1 MTGVL
6 LFRVSANTSEGWLA
20 CFTRKDRS
28 MTGSDERN
36 TQNATSVGKAAFPAP
51 SAMKSPHPN
60 RRQRHVVLRRR
71 NYSPHHSHPHPAV
84 RDLNVIMVFWGM
96 RHSHFFEQFRIRSE
110 SIEHQSGVR
119 AATFSQ
125 DVSSYLISRTL
136 VIERDYDVGKLLTRT
151 GATSTGIPTT
161 AGRFRVAATRRSKE

>member
-1 MTGVL
+1 MLCYDVETTRPIILTHIPLSETERHNGVL
-6 LFRVSANTSEGWLA
+6 GNEAQS
-20 CFTRKDRS
+20 
-28 MTGSDERN
+28 
-36 TQNATSVGKAAFPAP
+36 
-51 SAMKSPHPN
+51 
-60 RRQRHVVLRRR
+60 
-71 NYSPHHSHPHPAV
+71 
-84 RDLNVIMVFWGM
+84 
-96 RHSHFFEQFRIRSE
+96 FFEQFRIRSE

-161 AGRFRVAATRRSKE
+161 AGRFRAAATRRSKE